1 MYYLLVNVLTTF
13 PIIVVITTSVVLNS
27 SKYKYLLMYIVC
39 DIYRNYKFIDVIVNS
54 NKYYIFLL
62 NW

>member
-27 SKYKYLLMYIVC
+27 SKYKYLLMYIVY
-39 DIYRNYKFIDVIVNS
+39 DIYRNYNFNDVTVNS